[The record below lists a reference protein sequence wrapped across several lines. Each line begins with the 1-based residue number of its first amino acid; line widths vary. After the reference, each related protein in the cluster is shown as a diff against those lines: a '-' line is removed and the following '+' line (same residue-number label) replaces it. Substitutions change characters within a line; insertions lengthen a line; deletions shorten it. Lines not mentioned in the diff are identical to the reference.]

1 MNQFRYLGSLISDD
15 WTCIAE
21 IKSRIVI
28 AKSAFKKCILQMQIN
43 ILSIFA
49 QNIEQRTE
57 EEGNYEYSL
66 KHGVVWIGNQDINK
80 VRKSLK
86 EKVL

>member
-1 MNQFRYLGSLISDD
+1 
-15 WTCIAE
+15 
-21 IKSRIVI
+21 
-28 AKSAFKKCILQMQIN
+28 MQIN